1 MIAGNDI
8 LTIAGQFGPLGV
20 FIWYLVAQQERQD
33 EIAEK
38 RIAADIKMAEAMTLL
53 TAAVEHIRRVS

>member
-1 MIAGNDI
+1 MPASEL

-20 FIWYLVAQQERQD
+20 FIWYLVSQQRRQD

-38 RIAADIKMAEAMTLL
+38 RITADLKMTEAMTLL
-53 TAAVEHIRRVS
+53 TAAVENLRRVP

>member
-1 MIAGNDI
+1 MNSEI

-20 FIWYLVAQQERQD
+20 FIWYLVSQQRRQD

-38 RIAADIKMAEAMTLL
+38 RIAADIKMTEAMTLL
-53 TAAVEHIRRVS
+53 TAAVENLRRVP

>member
-1 MIAGNDI
+1 MAGTDI

-20 FIWYLVAQQERQD
+20 FVFYLIWQQKRQD

-38 RIAADIKMAEAMTLL
+38 RIAADIKMTEALTLL
-53 TAAVEHIRRVS
+53 TSAVEHQRRVP